1 VRGDGPFSATFADA
15 GEHDCDSNRWGA
27 ISVRAT
33 NGQMLG
39 VKPAEFDVVAWRSNH
54 WMNAKVRPA
63 RACQPRPPE
72 TTTAEELVWLAN
84 HRMKRFIAERHQFEL
99 DQVNAEFDQAAYR
112 AAARTS
118 MAQIEAMRRQGRSW
132 IVKPFVRYRT

>member
-1 VRGDGPFSATFADA
+1 MSNYAKPTPLTLTTLHGKAWELIAEAEEA
-15 GEHDCDSNRWGA
+15 GVV
-27 ISVRAT
+27 ISIESVPGRPLAM
-33 NGQMLG
+33 G
-39 VKPAEFDVVAWRSNH
+39 NH

-84 HRMKRFIAERHQFEL
+84 YRMKRFIAERHQFEL
-99 DQVNAEFDQAAYR
+99 DQVNAEFDWVAVEADN
-112 AAARTS
+112 RTRN
-118 MAQIEAMRRQGRSW
+118 AEIEAMRRQGRSW

>member
-1 VRGDGPFSATFADA
+1 MSNYAKPTPLTLTTLHGKAWELIAEAEEA
-15 GEHDCDSNRWGA
+15 GVV
-27 ISVRAT
+27 ISIESVPGLPLAM
-33 NGQMLG
+33 G
-39 VKPAEFDVVAWRSNH
+39 NH

-63 RACQPRPPE
+63 RACHPRPPE

-84 HRMKRFIAERHQFEL
+84 YRMKRFISERHQFEL

-118 MAQIEAMRRQGRSW
+118 MAQIEAMRCLGRSW